1 MHAIVAGCGRV
12 GSQLAQLLTVE
23 GHNVVV
29 IDRRE
34 SAFDRLGTAFNGIT
48 LQGIAFDEEVLLEA
62 GIEEADIFA
71 AVTNYDNTNL
81 MAAQIA
87 ANIYHVPRTIAR
99 LYNPDKEST
108 FRRLQINYICG
119 TTMVAERVMKRILE
133 TGEQIHLDR
142 PDLGVEVMEFR
153 LAGKGAGMSV
163 AELES
168 PGQVRV
174 IAVLG
179 DGTWSALAGELALE
193 AGDRLV
199 VSATASGLAFL
210 KDLIEPEAAR
220 GACCT

>member
-1 MHAIVAGCGRV
+1 
-12 GSQLAQLLTVE
+12 LLTVE

-142 PDLGVEVMEFR
+142 PDLGVKVMEFR

-174 IAVLG
+174 IAVLR

-193 AGDRLV
+193 AGNRLV

-220 GACCT
+220 GACCP

>member
-29 IDRRE
+29 IDRDE
-34 SAFDRLGTAFNGIT
+34 AAFDRLGTAFNGIT
-48 LQGIAFDEEVLLEA
+48 LQGIAFDEEVLQEA
-62 GIEEADIFA
+62 GISYADVFA

-87 ANIYHVPRTIAR
+87 STIYHVPRTIAR

-108 FRRLQINYICG
+108 FRRLKINYVCG
-119 TTMVAERVMKRILE
+119 TTMVAEKVMKRILE
-133 TGEQIHLDR
+133 TGQHAHLDR
-142 PDLGVEVMEFR
+142 PDLGMQVIEFQ
-153 LAGKGAGMSV
+153 LAEPGGGMSL
-163 AELES
+163 AELEI

-174 IAVLG
+174 VAILRGGVSQPLSDDPVL
-179 DGTWSALAGELALE
+179 A

-199 VSATASGLAFL
+199 VSVTPGGSAFL
-210 KDLIEPEAAR
+210 RDFIEAEVAT
-220 GACCT
+220 GSCCA